1 MNSRTSTR
9 LRLENVTVRFPGVTA
24 VNDVSFEVNPG
35 EFFSL
40 LGPSGCGKTTLLRT
54 IAGFYRQETGHIYF
68 NDQCIDR
75 IPPHRRGTAMVFQN
89 YAIFPHLTVWDNVGY
104 GLRARKVKKDEAA
117 RRIRAALELV
127 DLVGLEKRKPKQLS
141 GGQQQRVAVA
151 RAVVIEPHI
160 LLMDEPLAN
169 LDAKLRIRLR
179 TELRKLQQQLGLTTI
194 YVTHDQEEALSLSD
208 RIAVMFGGKIAQ
220 LGTPEEIYQDPASR
234 QVAEFVGEGNY
245 LQGEVTQVDGGSV
258 VVTFPT
264 GAVVR
269 AELSTAGSSGGPA
282 GSSGTGGRLSKGAAV
297 VVSFRPHE
305 VEVMPQGNEDAPNC
319 LEGTVQHLDYLG
331 AIVRYHIDIGKGMTV
346 LAEHYTMK
354 GVPARQGD
362 KLVVRIPPERIKLF
376 DTEGTRIR
384 GRSS

>member
-1 MNSRTSTR
+1 MNARTSTR
-9 LRLENVTVRFPGVTA
+9 LRLENITVKFPGVTA
-24 VNDVSFEVNPG
+24 VDNVSLEVNPG

-54 IAGFYRQETGHIYF
+54 IAGFYRQDSGHIYF
-68 NDQCIDR
+68 NDECIDR
-75 IPPHRRGTAMVFQN
+75 IPPHKRGTGMVFQN

-104 GLRARKVKKDEAA
+104 GLRARKVSREEAA
-117 RRIRAALELV
+117 RRIQAALELV

-208 RIAVMFGGKIAQ
+208 RIAVMFRGRIAQ
-220 LGTPEEIYQDPASR
+220 LGTPEEIYQDPATR
-234 QVAEFVGEGNY
+234 EVFEFVGEGNY
-245 LQGEVTQVDGGSV
+245 LDGEVTEIDGDSV
-258 VVTFPT
+258 VVTLST
-264 GAVVR
+264 GDGVR
-269 AELSTAGSSGGPA
+269 AEL
-282 GSSGTGGRLSKGAAV
+282 GGRSGAGRPLSKGTQV

-305 VEVMPQGNEDAPNC
+305 VEVVPQGAHGDPPGENT
-319 LEGTVQHLDYLG
+319 LRGTVQHLDYLG
-331 AIVRYHIDIGKGMTV
+331 AIVRYHVDIGKGMTL
-346 LAEHYTMK
+346 LAEHYTAQ

-362 KLVVRIPPERIKLF
+362 QLTVRIPPARVKLF
-376 DTEGTRIR
+376 DTDGMRIR
-384 GRSS
+384 GRGS